1 MACPTVDRSSVSH
14 LLENSM
20 GFWAFITC
28 RIRNSKEKVG
38 MPWEVLYGTAGKVG
52 MVGRVKEQGSY
63 RVGQKKNHPQGL
75 HLPQKR
81 LPAPFLNFFPRPL
94 FRIFLPQRLYRIR
107 SCYMHALT
115 CAHVYTHLR
124 RTLSHMS
131 GARAP
136 HMMPARTSSARL
148 ANFAVRG

>member
-1 MACPTVDRSSVSH
+1 MMACPTVDRSIVSH

-115 CAHVYTHLR
+115 CAHAHNALKMHSLTHVGR
-124 RTLSHMS
+124 KGPTHDAS
-131 GARAP
+131 
-136 HMMPARTSSARL
+136 RTSSARL
-148 ANFAVRG
+148 AT